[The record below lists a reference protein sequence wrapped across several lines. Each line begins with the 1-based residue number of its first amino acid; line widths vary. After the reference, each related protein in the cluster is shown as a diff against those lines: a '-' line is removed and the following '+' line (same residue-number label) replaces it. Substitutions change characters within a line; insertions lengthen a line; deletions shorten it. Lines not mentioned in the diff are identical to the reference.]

1 MKTTPIKISQE
12 VIRIQKPQP
21 KKLRIVRNGKDGK
34 TPTREE
40 LLSIIAPLIP
50 EAPKTSSRREIKKL
64 IEDYIAKSVKEP
76 PSLDFEIKE
85 TDLWTEIFING
96 KKHIIPKAIYWP
108 KLRNLQ
114 QMGDVSLINPTDWQ
128 SLVFRDWYWVN
139 EEWGGWWS
147 VASVTWLNTDNTDP
161 ANPVVQISVDGVTI
175 TGAGTPWSPLVAIW
189 DGTGDVHWPASS
201 VDDRIA
207 TFDGT
212 TGKIIQDGGVKVSDL
227 ATAAQGALADSA
239 LQSSDIGVT
248 VQAHSSVL
256 DNTTASFT
264 TADETKLDGIEA
276 WAEVNTIDTVS
287 DTSEIDLTI
296 TAKDLTATIV
306 AWSIDESKLDTSV
319 NASLDLADSAVQNLA
334 DLWITATDA
343 EINVLDGIT
352 ASTAELN
359 YTDGVTSNI
368 QTQLDGKVDENWA
381 ITWAT
386 KTKITYDAKG
396 LVTSWADAT
405 TADIASSIDKRYVTD
420 AQLVVIGNTSN
431 INTGDQTSIVGITG
445 TKAQFNTAVTDGDIV
460 YTDAIGVSVQGYSS
474 VLQNTT
480 ASFTTTDET
489 KLDFIT
495 VTQAVDLDTMEAD
508 IAALANG
515 MVYKGNWDASA
526 GTFPGGW
533 TAQTGWFYTVS
544 VGWTVD
550 SVVFNIDDRLV
561 ATTDNASTTTYAWN
575 WTKLDA
581 TDAVTSVFGRTGNV
595 VATSGDYN
603 TSQVTENTNLY
614 FTDERAQDAVWN
626 AVGAGLSYDD
636 GTGAISSTITQY
648 TDELAQDAVGWIL
661 TDSAEIDFTYN
672 DWVPSITASIV
683 SGSIDE
689 TKLDASVNASL
700 DLADTAVQ
708 PAWLSNYFNKT
719 TDDTDDIT
727 DTATNRFTTDTDI
740 TRLANTS
747 GTNTGD
753 QTSVSGN
760 AWTAT
765 ALQNART
772 IGTLTGDVTTA
783 GSSFDGTANNTNATT
798 LATVNSNVGSFGS
811 ATAAGTFT
819 VNAKWLVTA
828 AGSTTITPAVGS
840 ITGLWTGV
848 WTALAINVGSAGA
861 PVLFNWAG
869 GTPSSMTATNLT
881 GTASGL
887 TAGNVTTNANLT
899 GVVTS
904 VGNATSIA
912 DAALSIAK
920 TSGLQTAL
928 DGKQAT
934 LVSATNIKT
943 INSNSLLG
951 AGDLVIPAL
960 TDGDKGDI
968 TVSSSGATWT
978 IDNDVVTYAKI
989 QNVSATDRLLGR
1001 DTAGAGDVEELT
1013 VSGGLEFTGT
1023 GIQRSALTGEVTASA
1038 GSNTIILD
1046 KTAISS
1052 KLSVNPALDD
1062 YVLIGDTNNSDNLK
1076 KTTISNIGNL
1086 FGQIPIGWVID
1097 WAASTLPTGYLYC
1110 DGSVISRTT
1119 YADLFTVIGT
1129 TFGAGD
1135 GSTTYALPDAR
1146 GRTIA
1151 GMDNMNNVAGTGG
1164 GDAGRLT
1171 SASKA
1176 GIDGDTLGASGGV
1189 QEHPLLHEESG
1200 VPAHSHPY
1208 YDRYNN
1214 SVNRGTGWANTG
1226 SASVTGVNVT
1236 TSNNTATDASEAH
1249 TNVQPTLVLNKI
1261 IRFWI

>member
-1 MKTTPIKISQE
+1 MTYEHSIIPRKIKAEIESETIVVSVPNKPDITIRKIETEYEEEIFEEAPEILVVNWVDWYTPIKW
-12 VIRIQKPQP
+12 VDYFD
-21 KKLRIVRNGKDGK
+21 GKDGK
-34 TPTREE
+34 QWPKGKDGKSPTKTEFKAFIKE
-40 LLSIIAPLIP
+40 MFPEDKLLEKL
-50 EAPKTSSRREIKKL
+50 IKKL
-64 IEDYIAKSVKEP
+64 PKEEISSIEIGEDQNGQWISK
-76 PSLDFEIKE
+76 
-85 TDLWTEIFING
+85 NG
-96 KKHIIPKAIYWP
+96 KKMYIKKQFSVGAWMSTGVYDFIALRDAPDSYVGQGGKVVKVKADETGLEFW
-108 KLRNLQ
+108 
-114 QMGDVSLINPTDWQ
+114 T
-128 SLVFRDWYWVN
+128 
-139 EEWGGWWS
+139 GGGGGWS

-239 LQSSDIGVT
+239 LQSSDIGVI

-264 TADETKLDGIEA
+264 TADETKLDGIESG
-276 WAEVNTIDTVS
+276 AEVNTIDTVS

-306 AWSIDESKLDTSV
+306 SWSIDESKLDTSV

-396 LVTSWADAT
+396 LVTAWADAT
-405 TADIASSIDKRYVTD
+405 TADIADSSNRRYVTD
-420 AQLVVIGNTSN
+420 AQ
-431 INTGDQTSIVGITG
+431 QTII
-445 TKAQFNTAVTDGDIV
+445 AA
-460 YTDAIGVSVQGYSS
+460 
-474 VLQNTT
+474 TT
-480 ASFTTTDET
+480 ASFTTADET
-489 KLDFIT
+489 KLDNIT
-495 VTQAVDLDTMEAD
+495 VTQPVDLDAMEAD

-1001 DTAGAGDVEELT
+1001 DTAGAGDIEELT

-1052 KLSVNPALDD
+1052 KLSVSPALDD

-1076 KTTISNIGNL
+1076 KTTITNIGNL

-1097 WAASTLPTGYLYC
+1097 WAGSTLPTGYLYC

-1119 YADLFTVIGT
+1119 YADLFTAIGT

-1146 GRTIA
+1146 GRVTA

-1189 QEHPLLHEESG
+1189 QEHLLLHEESG